1 MSRRFLLFLAVGLLN
16 TAVGVGVIAG
26 GIVLGLHPVLA
37 NALGFG
43 VGLCVGF
50 ALNSRITF
58 GTRGSTRLL
67 LRYLL
72 AFSVAYGVNLFAVLA
87 LDRMFPGH
95 ELVTYVAGIVPY
107 TLVFFLL
114 AEHFVYRSPRPA
126 PGVMP

>member
-1 MSRRFLLFLAVGLLN
+1 MHRRFLLFLAVGLAN

-26 GIVLGLHPVLA
+26 GILLGLHPVVA

-58 GTRGSTRLL
+58 GTRGSRRLL
-67 LRYLL
+67 ARYLL
-72 AFSVAYGVNLFAVLA
+72 AFLVAYAVNLGAVLA
-87 LDRMFPGH
+87 LDRVFPGH
-95 ELVTYVAGIVPY
+95 ELITYVLGIVPY

-114 AEHFVYRSPRPA
+114 AEHFVFRAPRHA
-126 PGVMP
+126 RDAGA